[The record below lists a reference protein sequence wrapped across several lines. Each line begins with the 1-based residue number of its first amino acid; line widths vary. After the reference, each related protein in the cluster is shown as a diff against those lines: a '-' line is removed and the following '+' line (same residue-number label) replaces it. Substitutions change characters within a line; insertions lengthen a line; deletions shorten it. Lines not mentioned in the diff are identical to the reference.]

1 MIRMNYKKIAEELFE
16 IILLSTGITE
26 DIQMFNYL
34 CDRYPELMESYVS
47 KIEEKTKDIKIPE
60 FTPEEEKRQYEELMK
75 KIQKIEQNKKTDN

>member
-34 CDRYPELMESYVS
+34 CDRYPELIADYVA
-47 KIEEKTKDIKIPE
+47 KIEKEVEGVELPQLT
-60 FTPEEEKRQYEELMK
+60 EEEERQQYEKLMK
-75 KIQKIEQNKKTDN
+75 KIEELKK

>member
-1 MIRMNYKKIAEELFE
+1 MIRINYKKTAEELFE

-47 KIEEKTKDIKIPE
+47 K
-60 FTPEEEKRQYEELMK
+60 EELK
-75 KIQKIEQNKKTDN
+75 K

>member
-47 KIEEKTKDIKIPE
+47 KIEEETKDIKISE
-60 FTPEEEKRQYEELMK
+60 FTPEEEKRQYEKLMK
-75 KIQKIEQNKKTDN
+75 RIEELKK

>member
-1 MIRMNYKKIAEELFE
+1 MNYKKIAEELFE

-60 FTPEEEKRQYEELMK
+60 FTPEEEKRQYEKLMK
-75 KIQKIEQNKKTDN
+75 RIEELENGNGILKFQ